1 MSLDAASISRCASS
15 TSASSSSPSEVEAQ
29 AATVIHVDWRPP
41 AGDADM
47 AALLSQ
53 LEDEA

>member
-1 MSLDAASISRCASS
+1 MSLDAGL
-15 TSASSSSPSEVEAQ
+15 EVPLRVVNIGLELFADDLEA
-29 AATVIHVDWRPP
+29 AGVPVVHVDWRPP

-53 LEDEA
+53 LEDE